1 MALVKIN
8 SIFLFSFWKKKE
20 RKDLTKSSQTCN
32 KGSPLPKKEKKKKIF
47 FIFSNFFGIGFNLGK
62 DLFVMKRS
70 WQKEKPIRRFFFL
83 FLKKKKEKRKITKLF
98 PFEKFKFFFFFF

>member
-83 FLKKKKEKRKITKLF
+83 FLKKKKYFCFRGSEKRVKSPKQY
-98 PFEKFKFFFFFF
+98 KNKN